1 MMSVAPVASAGGAAQ
16 YYSNAD
22 NYYFLGN
29 LQSLWMG
36 EGAKKLGL
44 EGPVRGEALTAILEG
59 RLPDGSRLGKEIN
72 GNHVHR
78 PGHDLT
84 FSAPKS
90 VSLLV
95 LVGNDKALLDAHNHA
110 VRVTAGYV
118 EKLISARDTKD
129 GVTSIVPTGKM
140 VAAAFTHDTSRNLD
154 PQLHTHLLVA
164 NMTESNGKWKA
175 LATDY
180 IHGAGFIET
189 VMKMQVTLGKIY
201 RQALR
206 EQVEALGHEVESVGK
221 NGLWEIK
228 GVPEVVREE
237 FSSRGKEI
245 EGAVGAE
252 ATLRSRDVAA
262 KDTRQAK
269 VDPSRLRLRERW
281 LGQMK
286 DLGWDMQEYQD
297 SLRSSEKATAAKPAL
312 TQAEGPARVTPSAP
326 EKKGAVP
333 ETSLPE
339 KGNAGEEK
347 PEPAPVRDVPA
358 VSERTD
364 REQSVQP
371 EKADP
376 GPEISMPE
384 KGNAGKEKPEPATVR
399 DVPAVSERT
408 DREQSVQPEK
418 ADPGPEISMP
428 EQPEPLHGKPAGKE
442 PEPRPEVTD
451 AVRMAVSQLSDSKT
465 RFTWGELMLT
475 ATEFSEKLPDMK
487 ELRLA
492 IDASLKDGLIVP
504 LDSEKGVFTSR
515 IHLLDELSLQ
525 AVSQEL
531 LKEGRVV
538 SFTRPETYAPSTLEP
553 VEKDALVLMN
563 APAGVA
569 GIRELA
575 EQVTALSTAHGREVK
590 VLASSAER
598 ATSLARSDTLKERL
612 ISRQQV
618 LSGDFS
624 LKPQSTLVIE
634 GAEKLGLKE
643 TLILA
648 GEARAQGAQL
658 VFLDS
663 AGRQANGNAMSVL
676 EAAGV
681 KRSRR
686 TEPAPGLETAVIS
699 LPDKRVRYEA
709 LANRYAELSAGSEPV
724 TAVVLGQREQKH
736 LTGLIRDALQN
747 AGQLERDGVTVEA
760 RTPVWLD
767 SKTRRQPGS
776 YRAGQVLEDRSDA
789 REVKH
794 YVIDRVHEDTRM
806 LSLVDGDGV
815 LSRHKISSLTADWRL
830 YNSEQLN
837 ISEGEK
843 LLAVAADRTTG
854 LKAKD
859 RLQVTAITPASIEV
873 QRDGKTLKLPVDRP
887 LYVTHGYVA
896 APGGRDNESGAVL
909 AALNSRDITAQMMNT
924 LAQSGSRAEVFT
936 AETQDRAEARLQRMR
951 HSSSP
956 VQLVRNLSGKDDV
969 SDAVNTLRDGVKG
982 EAALAVARAIAEQR
996 EVSFSELK
1004 LTTAATALHNDI
1016 SAIGEEIAAQV
1027 KSGELLT
1034 ATVRGETRLIARST
1048 WEMEKAIIRVIDE
1061 GKNTQQPLLEQ
1072 VDPKLLAGLTAGQ
1085 KQATQMVLGSRDQ
1098 FIGVQGYAGVGK
1110 TTQVRALKSAIETL
1124 PKAGRPELLGLAPTH
1139 QAVKE
1144 MSEVG
1149 VVAQTVK
1156 SFLVEHDQRV
1166 AGGEKPDYQGRMF
1179 LIDESS
1185 MVGNQ
1190 DTAALYQAIRAG
1202 GGRAVSM
1209 GDTAQFEAVDSG
1221 APFKLVQERSP
1232 MDVAIMKEIVRQR
1245 DMQLKSAVS
1254 DIIDNRIDAALSR
1267 IASVTPDRVPRETGA
1282 ALPAASVQE
1291 TDSPVAAIVTD
1302 WLGRNP
1308 DARSRTI
1315 IITQLNRDRQAVNAG
1330 IHAALSA
1337 RGELGQEAVTVPV
1350 LEKIS
1355 HTRHEFNKTS
1365 AWQPGM
1371 VVKRGDRYQDVVAVD
1386 KNGSLVTVRDE
1397 EGKIALISPREL
1409 IVGDVE
1415 LFNRSS
1421 MEVRAGDQLRFTAT
1435 DRERGQ
1441 AGNQKFTVEA
1451 VKDNGDVVLNGAAG
1465 RKIINPKEVLAEQHI
1480 DYAWAVTGYGA
1491 QGASSDYVISLEG
1504 TQDGRKAL
1512 ASQRAFY
1519 ITASR
1524 AKDHVQIYTDG
1535 LADWTKAVKMPER
1548 EAKTAHDALKP
1559 ETQRQQARA
1568 IWAMGQSLPRTAIG
1582 RTWLRH
1588 QGMDAQAMTA
1598 RIIPATKRYPEP
1610 ALALPLYDN
1619 NGKSS
1624 GLALVPIVAG
1634 DNGRL
1639 TQGEVRMVATDG
1651 SRGAVLQR
1659 SNNGKTVVVR
1669 SLQEALDTVRAR
1681 PQDGVVWQT
1690 GEEKPSVHLL
1700 KLSRGQADDT
1710 ATLASTVLNAQE
1722 QAKLAEQARA
1732 EAARQREMQLRDGQ
1746 EKIRLPEEQPI
1757 ILPADEKAAREAA
1770 LPVIPDAGV
1779 LRRVAGETQ
1788 PTGGDQNAV
1797 KQALLQEGGDVL
1809 MQNRGKI
1816 VDMQQI
1822 AGRVASELAE
1832 QSRAELPRQESAA
1845 ERGRQ
1850 LEQEERGHTRHIQ
1863 KER

>member
-110 VRVTAGYV
+110 VRVAAGYV

-206 EQVEALGHEVESVGK
+206 EQVEALGHKVESVGK

-286 DLGWDMQEYQD
+286 DLGWDMQEYQN
-297 SLRSSEKATAAKPAL
+297 SLRSPEKDGAAEPAL
-312 TQAEGPARVTPSAP
+312 TQAEGPVAP
-326 EKKGAVP
+326 EKKDAVP
-333 ETSLPE
+333 QTSL
-339 KGNAGEEK
+339 
-347 PEPAPVRDVPA
+347 
-358 VSERTD
+358 
-364 REQSVQP
+364 
-371 EKADP
+371 
-376 GPEISMPE
+376 PE
-384 KGNAGKEKPEPATVR
+384 KGNAGKEKPEAATVR

-538 SFTRPETYAPSTLEP
+538 SFTRPETYAPSALEP

-843 LLAVAADRTTG
+843 LLAVAADRSTG

-873 QRDGKTLKLPVDRP
+873 QRDGKTLTLPVDRP

-1409 IVGDVE
+1409 VVGDVE
-1415 LFNRSS
+1415 LFSRSS

-1588 QGMDAQAMTA
+1588 QGIDAQAMTA

-1669 SLQEALDTVRAR
+1669 SLQEALDTVRVR

-1690 GEEKPSVHLL
+1690 GEEKPSIHLL
-1700 KLSRGQADDT
+1700 KLSRGQADDS

-1722 QAKLAEQARA
+1722 QERLAEQARA

-1757 ILPADEKAAREAA
+1757 ILPADEKSAREAA

-1797 KQALLQEGGDVL
+1797 KQALLQEGGEVL
-1809 MQNRGKI
+1809 MQNRGKT

-1832 QSRAELPRQESAA
+1832 QSRAELPRQESAT

-1850 LEQEERGHTRHIQ
+1850 PEQEERGHTRHIQ

>member
-1 MMSVAPVASAGGAAQ
+1 MMTVAPVASAGGAYG
-16 YYSNAD
+16 YYSSAD
-22 NYYFLGN
+22 NYYFLGS

-36 EGAKKLGL
+36 EGAKALGL
-44 EGPVRGEALTAILEG
+44 EGQVRGEALTAILEG

-90 VSLLV
+90 VSLLI
-95 LVGNDKALLDAHNHA
+95 LIGNDKALLDAHNHA
-110 VRVTAGYV
+110 VRVAAGYV

-154 PQLHTHLLVA
+154 PLVHTHLLIA

-206 EQVEALGHEVESVGK
+206 ERVEGQGHEIESVGK

-228 GVPEVVREE
+228 GVPKFVREE
-237 FSSRGKEI
+237 YSSRGKEI
-245 EGAVGAE
+245 EAAVGAD

-269 VDPSRLRLRERW
+269 VDPSRVRLRERW

-286 DLGWDMQEYQD
+286 ALGWDMQEYQD
-297 SLRSSEKATAAKPAL
+297 SLRSPEKAAAAEPAL

-347 PEPAPVRDVPA
+347 PEPAPA
-358 VSERTD
+358 VSERTITA
-364 REQSVQP
+364 EH
-371 EKADP
+371 
-376 GPEISMPE
+376 
-384 KGNAGKEKPEPATVR
+384 
-399 DVPAVSERT
+399 
-408 DREQSVQPEK
+408 
-418 ADPGPEISMP
+418 
-428 EQPEPLHGKPAGKE
+428 PEPLHGKPAGKE

-475 ATEFSEKLPDMK
+475 ATEFSEKLPDVK

-525 AVSQEL
+525 AISQEL

-538 SFTRPETYAPSTLEP
+538 SFTRPATYAPSALEP

-575 EQVTALSTAHGREVK
+575 EQVTELSTAHGREVK

-618 LSGDFS
+618 LSGEFS

-681 KRSRR
+681 TRSRR

-724 TAVVLGQREQKH
+724 TAVVPGQREQKH

-859 RLQVTAITPASIEV
+859 RLHVTAITPAGIEV
-873 QRDGKTLKLPVDRP
+873 QRDGKTLTLPASRP

-896 APGGRDNESGAVL
+896 APGGRDNESGVVL

-924 LAQSGSRAEVFT
+924 LAQSGDRAEVFT

-956 VQLVRNLSGKDDV
+956 VQLVRSLSGKDDV

-1004 LTTAATALHNDI
+1004 LTTAATALHNNI
-1016 SAIGEEIAAQV
+1016 GAIGEEIAAQV

-1098 FIGVQGYAGVGK
+1098 FVGVQGYAGVGK
-1110 TTQVRALKSAIETL
+1110 TTQVRAVKAAIETL
-1124 PKAGRPELLGLAPTH
+1124 PEAGRPELLGLAPTH

-1267 IASVTPDRVPRETGA
+1267 IASVTPDRVPREAGA

-1291 TDSPVAAIVTD
+1291 TDSPVAAIVAD

-1330 IHAALSA
+1330 IHAALTA

-1350 LEKIS
+1350 LKKIS
-1355 HTRHEFNKTS
+1355 HTRHAFNKTA

-1397 EGKIALISPREL
+1397 EGRIALISPREL
-1409 IVGDVE
+1409 VVGDVE
-1415 LFNRSS
+1415 LFTRSS

-1441 AGNQKFTVEA
+1441 AGNQKYTVEA
-1451 VKDNGDVVLNGAAG
+1451 VKDNGDVVLNGTAG
-1465 RKIINPKEVLAEQHI
+1465 RKVINPKEVLAEQHI

-1504 TQDGRKAL
+1504 TQEGRKAL

-1524 AKDHVQIYTDG
+1524 AKNHVQIYTDG
-1535 LADWTKAVKMPER
+1535 LADWTKAMKMPEQ

-1568 IWAMGQSLPRTAIG
+1568 IWAMGQPLARTAIG

-1588 QGMDAQAMTA
+1588 QGMETQAMTA

-1619 NGKSS
+1619 NGKSA
-1624 GLALVPIVAG
+1624 GLALVPVVAG

-1639 TQGEVRMVATDG
+1639 TQGETRMVATDG
-1651 SRGAVLQR
+1651 ARGAVLQR
-1659 SNNGKTVVVR
+1659 SHSGKTVVVN

-1700 KLSRGQADDT
+1700 KISRGEPEQFRTVALPEEKPVVIPKALRQDLQDE
-1710 ATLASTVLNAQE
+1710 ARALAAGGAAEE

-1746 EKIRLPEEQPI
+1746 EKIRLPEEHPI

-1779 LRRVAGETQ
+1779 LRRVADETQ
-1788 PTGGDQNAV
+1788 PAGGDQNAV
-1797 KQALLQEGGDVL
+1797 KQALLQEAGEAL
-1809 MQNRGKI
+1809 LQNSGKT

-1832 QSRAELPRQESAA
+1832 QSRAELPRQETAP

-1850 LEQEERGHTRHIQ
+1850 PEQEERGHTRHIQ

>member
-110 VRVTAGYV
+110 VRVAAGYV

-297 SLRSSEKATAAKPAL
+297 SLRSPEKDGAAEPAL
-312 TQAEGPARVTPSAP
+312 TQAEGPVAP
-326 EKKGAVP
+326 EKKDAVSQ
-333 ETSLPE
+333 TSLPE
-339 KGNAGEEK
+339 KGNAGKEK
-347 PEPAPVRDVPA
+347 PEPATVRDVPA

-364 REQSVQP
+364 SEQSVQP

-418 ADPGPEISMP
+418 ADPSPEISMP

-442 PEPRPEVTD
+442 PAPRPEVTD

-538 SFTRPETYAPSTLEP
+538 SFTRPETYAPSALEP

-569 GIRELA
+569 GIRELT

-724 TAVVLGQREQKH
+724 TAVVLGQREQKQ

-815 LSRHKISSLTADWRL
+815 LSRHKISTLTADWRL

-859 RLQVTAITPASIEV
+859 RLHVTAITPASIEV
-873 QRDGKTLKLPVDRP
+873 QRDGKTLTLQVDRP

-896 APGGRDNESGAVL
+896 APGGRDNESGVVL

-1072 VDPKLLAGLTAGQ
+1072 VDPKLLDGLTAGQ

-1245 DMQLKSAVS
+1245 DVQLKSAVS

-1302 WLGRNP
+1302 WLGRSP

-1409 IVGDVE
+1409 VVGDVE
-1415 LFNRSS
+1415 LFSRSS

-1568 IWAMGQSLPRTAIG
+1568 IWAMGQALPRTAIG

-1619 NGKSS
+1619 NGKSA

-1722 QAKLAEQARA
+1722 QERLAEQARA

-1797 KQALLQEGGDVL
+1797 KQALLQESGEVL
-1809 MQNRGKI
+1809 MQNSGKT

-1832 QSRAELPRQESAA
+1832 QSRAELPRQESAT

-1850 LEQEERGHTRHIQ
+1850 PEQEERGHTRHIQ

>member
-110 VRVTAGYV
+110 VRVAAGYV

-206 EQVEALGHEVESVGK
+206 EQVEALGHKVESVGK

-286 DLGWDMQEYQD
+286 DLGWDMQEYQN
-297 SLRSSEKATAAKPAL
+297 SLRSPEKDGAAEPAL
-312 TQAEGPARVTPSAP
+312 TQAEGPVAP
-326 EKKGAVP
+326 EKKDAVP
-333 ETSLPE
+333 QTSLPE
-339 KGNAGEEK
+339 KGNAGKEK
-347 PEPAPVRDVPA
+347 PEAATVRDVPA

-399 DVPAVSERT
+399 DEPAVYERT

-538 SFTRPETYAPSTLEP
+538 SFTRPETYAPSALEP

-843 LLAVAADRTTG
+843 LLAVAADRSTG

-873 QRDGKTLKLPVDRP
+873 QRDGKTLTLPVDRP

-1409 IVGDVE
+1409 VVGDVE
-1415 LFNRSS
+1415 LFSRSS

-1588 QGMDAQAMTA
+1588 QGIDAQAMTA

-1669 SLQEALDTVRAR
+1669 SLQEALDTVRVR

-1690 GEEKPSVHLL
+1690 GEEKPSIHLL
-1700 KLSRGQADDT
+1700 KLSRGQADDS

-1722 QAKLAEQARA
+1722 QERLAEQARA

-1757 ILPADEKAAREAA
+1757 ILPADEKSAREAA

-1797 KQALLQEGGDVL
+1797 KQALLQEGGEVL
-1809 MQNRGKI
+1809 MQNRGKT

-1832 QSRAELPRQESAA
+1832 QSRAELPRQESAT

-1850 LEQEERGHTRHIQ
+1850 PEQEERGHTRHIQ

>member
-110 VRVTAGYV
+110 VRVAAGYV

-206 EQVEALGHEVESVGK
+206 EQVEALGHKVESVGK

-286 DLGWDMQEYQD
+286 DLGWDMQEYQN
-297 SLRSSEKATAAKPAL
+297 SLRSPEKDGAAEPAL
-312 TQAEGPARVTPSAP
+312 TQAEGPVAP
-326 EKKGAVP
+326 EKKDAVP
-333 ETSLPE
+333 QTSLPE
-339 KGNAGEEK
+339 KGNAGKEK
-347 PEPAPVRDVPA
+347 PEAATVRDVPA

-399 DVPAVSERT
+399 DEPAVYERT

-538 SFTRPETYAPSTLEP
+538 SFTRPETYAPSALEP

-843 LLAVAADRTTG
+843 LLAVAADRSTG

-873 QRDGKTLKLPVDRP
+873 QRDGKTLTLPVDRP

-1072 VDPKLLAGLTAGQ
+1072 VDPKLLARLTAGQ

-1409 IVGDVE
+1409 VVGDVE
-1415 LFNRSS
+1415 LFSRSS

-1588 QGMDAQAMTA
+1588 QGIDAQAMTA

-1669 SLQEALDTVRAR
+1669 SLQEALDTVRVR

-1690 GEEKPSVHLL
+1690 GEEKPSIHLL
-1700 KLSRGQADDT
+1700 KLSRGQADDS

-1722 QAKLAEQARA
+1722 QERLAEQARA

-1757 ILPADEKAAREAA
+1757 ILPADEKSAREAA

-1797 KQALLQEGGDVL
+1797 KQALLQEGGEVL
-1809 MQNRGKI
+1809 MQNRGKT

-1832 QSRAELPRQESAA
+1832 QSRAELPRQESAT

-1850 LEQEERGHTRHIQ
+1850 PEQEERGHTRHIQ

>member
-1 MMSVAPVASAGGAAQ
+1 MMTVAPVASAGGAYG
-16 YYSNAD
+16 YYSSAD
-22 NYYFLGN
+22 NYYFLGS

-36 EGAKKLGL
+36 EGAKALGL
-44 EGPVRGEALTAILEG
+44 EGQVRGEALTAILEG

-90 VSLLV
+90 VSLLI
-95 LVGNDKALLDAHNHA
+95 LIGNDKALLDAHNHA
-110 VRVTAGYV
+110 VRVAAGYV

-154 PQLHTHLLVA
+154 PLVHTHLLIA

-206 EQVEALGHEVESVGK
+206 ERVEGQGHEIESVGK

-228 GVPEVVREE
+228 GVPKFVREE
-237 FSSRGKEI
+237 YSSRGKEI
-245 EGAVGAE
+245 EAAVGAD

-269 VDPSRLRLRERW
+269 VDPSRVRLRERW

-286 DLGWDMQEYQD
+286 ALGWDMQEYQD
-297 SLRSSEKATAAKPAL
+297 SLRSPEKAAAAEPAL

-347 PEPAPVRDVPA
+347 PEPAPA
-358 VSERTD
+358 VSERTITA
-364 REQSVQP
+364 EH
-371 EKADP
+371 
-376 GPEISMPE
+376 
-384 KGNAGKEKPEPATVR
+384 
-399 DVPAVSERT
+399 
-408 DREQSVQPEK
+408 
-418 ADPGPEISMP
+418 
-428 EQPEPLHGKPAGKE
+428 PEPLHGKPAGKE

-475 ATEFSEKLPDMK
+475 ATEFSEKLPDVK

-525 AVSQEL
+525 AISQEL

-538 SFTRPETYAPSTLEP
+538 SFTRPATYAPSALEP

-575 EQVTALSTAHGREVK
+575 EQVTELSTAHGREVK

-618 LSGDFS
+618 LSGEFS

-681 KRSRR
+681 TRSRR

-724 TAVVLGQREQKH
+724 TAVVPGQREQKH

-859 RLQVTAITPASIEV
+859 RLHVTAITPAGIEV
-873 QRDGKTLKLPVDRP
+873 QRDGKTLTLPASRP

-896 APGGRDNESGAVL
+896 APGGRDNESGVVL

-924 LAQSGSRAEVFT
+924 LAQSGDRAEVFT

-956 VQLVRNLSGKDDV
+956 VQLVRSLSGKDDV

-1004 LTTAATALHNDI
+1004 LTTAATALHNNI
-1016 SAIGEEIAAQV
+1016 GAIGEEIAAQV

-1098 FIGVQGYAGVGK
+1098 FVGVQGYAGVGK
-1110 TTQVRALKSAIETL
+1110 TTQVRAVKAAIETL
-1124 PKAGRPELLGLAPTH
+1124 PEAGRPELLGLAPTH

-1209 GDTAQFEAVDSG
+1209 GDIAQFEAVDSG

-1267 IASVTPDRVPRETGA
+1267 IASVTPDRVPREAGA

-1291 TDSPVAAIVTD
+1291 TDSPVAAIVAD

-1330 IHAALSA
+1330 IHAALTA

-1355 HTRHEFNKTS
+1355 HTRHAFNKTA

-1397 EGKIALISPREL
+1397 EGRIALISPREL
-1409 IVGDVE
+1409 VVGDVE
-1415 LFNRSS
+1415 LFTRSS

-1441 AGNQKFTVEA
+1441 AGNQKYTVEA
-1451 VKDNGDVVLNGAAG
+1451 VKDNGDVVLNGTAG
-1465 RKIINPKEVLAEQHI
+1465 RKVINPKEVLAEQHI

-1504 TQDGRKAL
+1504 TQEGRKAL

-1524 AKDHVQIYTDG
+1524 AKNHVQIYTDG
-1535 LADWTKAVKMPER
+1535 LADWTKAMKMPEQ

-1568 IWAMGQSLPRTAIG
+1568 IWAMGQPLARTAIG

-1588 QGMDAQAMTA
+1588 QGMETQAMTA

-1619 NGKSS
+1619 NGKSA
-1624 GLALVPIVAG
+1624 GLALVPVVAG

-1639 TQGEVRMVATDG
+1639 TQGETRMVATDG
-1651 SRGAVLQR
+1651 ARGAVLQR
-1659 SNNGKTVVVR
+1659 SHSGKTVVVN

-1700 KLSRGQADDT
+1700 KISRGEPEQFRTVALPEEKPVVIPKALRQDLQDE
-1710 ATLASTVLNAQE
+1710 ARALAAGGAAEE

-1746 EKIRLPEEQPI
+1746 EKIRLPEEHPI

-1779 LRRVAGETQ
+1779 LRRVADETQ
-1788 PTGGDQNAV
+1788 PAGGDQNAV
-1797 KQALLQEGGDVL
+1797 KQALLQEAGEAL
-1809 MQNRGKI
+1809 LQNSGKT

-1832 QSRAELPRQESAA
+1832 QSRAELPRQETAP

-1850 LEQEERGHTRHIQ
+1850 PEQEERGHTRHIQ

>member
-110 VRVTAGYV
+110 VRVAASYV

-206 EQVEALGHEVESVGK
+206 EQVEALGHKVESVGK

-297 SLRSSEKATAAKPAL
+297 SLRSPEKDGAAEPEL
-312 TQAEGPARVTPSAP
+312 TQAEGLVAP
-326 EKKGAVP
+326 EKKDAVP
-333 ETSLPE
+333 QTSLPE
-339 KGNAGEEK
+339 KGNAGKEK
-347 PEPAPVRDVPA
+347 PEPATVRDVPA

-538 SFTRPETYAPSTLEP
+538 SFARPETYAPSALEP

-618 LSGDFS
+618 LSGDFF

-843 LLAVAADRTTG
+843 LLAVAADRSTG

-873 QRDGKTLKLPVDRP
+873 QRDGKTLTLPVDRP

-1166 AGGEKPDYQGRMF
+1166 AGGEKPDYHGRMF

-1409 IVGDVE
+1409 VVGDVE

-1588 QGMDAQAMTA
+1588 QGIDAQAMTA

-1690 GEEKPSVHLL
+1690 GEEKPSIHLL

-1757 ILPADEKAAREAA
+1757 ILPADEKADREAA

-1797 KQALLQEGGDVL
+1797 KQALLQEGGEVL

>member
-110 VRVTAGYV
+110 VRVAAGYV

-206 EQVEALGHEVESVGK
+206 EQVEALGHKVESVGK

-286 DLGWDMQEYQD
+286 DLGWDMQEYQN
-297 SLRSSEKATAAKPAL
+297 SLRSPEKDGAAEPAL
-312 TQAEGPARVTPSAP
+312 TQAEGPVAP
-326 EKKGAVP
+326 EKKDAVP
-333 ETSLPE
+333 QTSL
-339 KGNAGEEK
+339 
-347 PEPAPVRDVPA
+347 
-358 VSERTD
+358 
-364 REQSVQP
+364 
-371 EKADP
+371 
-376 GPEISMPE
+376 PE
-384 KGNAGKEKPEPATVR
+384 KGNAGKEKPEAATVR

-538 SFTRPETYAPSTLEP
+538 SFTRPETYAPSALEP

-843 LLAVAADRTTG
+843 LLAVAADRSTG

-873 QRDGKTLKLPVDRP
+873 QRDGKTLTLPVDRP

-1409 IVGDVE
+1409 VVGDVE
-1415 LFNRSS
+1415 LFSRSS

-1588 QGMDAQAMTA
+1588 QGIDAQAMTA

-1669 SLQEALDTVRAR
+1669 SLQEALDTVRVR

-1690 GEEKPSVHLL
+1690 GEEKPSIHLL
-1700 KLSRGQADDT
+1700 KLSRGQADDS

-1722 QAKLAEQARA
+1722 QERLAEQARA

-1757 ILPADEKAAREAA
+1757 ILPADEKSAREAA

-1797 KQALLQEGGDVL
+1797 KQALLLEGGEVL
-1809 MQNRGKI
+1809 MQNRGKT

-1832 QSRAELPRQESAA
+1832 QSRAELPRQESAT

-1850 LEQEERGHTRHIQ
+1850 PEQEERGHTRHIQ

>member
-110 VRVTAGYV
+110 VRVAASYV

-206 EQVEALGHEVESVGK
+206 EQVEALGHKVESVGK

-297 SLRSSEKATAAKPAL
+297 SLRSPEKDGAAEPEL
-312 TQAEGPARVTPSAP
+312 TQAEGLVAP
-326 EKKGAVP
+326 EKKDAVP
-333 ETSLPE
+333 QTSLPE
-339 KGNAGEEK
+339 KGNAGKEK
-347 PEPAPVRDVPA
+347 PEPATVRDVPA

-364 REQSVQP
+364 LEQSVQP

-376 GPEISMPE
+376 GPETSLPE

-538 SFTRPETYAPSTLEP
+538 SFARPETYAPSALEP

-618 LSGDFS
+618 LSGDFF

-767 SKTRRQPGS
+767 SKTRRQPSS

-843 LLAVAADRTTG
+843 LLAVAADRSTG

-873 QRDGKTLKLPVDRP
+873 QRDGKTLTLPVDRP

-1061 GKNTQQPLLEQ
+1061 GKNTQPPLLEQ

-1409 IVGDVE
+1409 VVGDVE
-1415 LFNRSS
+1415 LFSRSS

-1582 RTWLRH
+1582 RTWLCH

-1624 GLALVPIVAG
+1624 GLALVPIVAS

-1722 QAKLAEQARA
+1722 QERLAEQARA
-1732 EAARQREMQLRDGQ
+1732 ESARQREMQLRDGQ

-1797 KQALLQEGGDVL
+1797 KQALLQEDGEVL
-1809 MQNRGKI
+1809 MQNRGKT

-1832 QSRAELPRQESAA
+1832 QSRADLPRQESAA

-1850 LEQEERGHTRHIQ
+1850 PEQEERGHTRHIQ